1 MLPIIHRIL
10 LQDLLTPDATQLT
23 REFVI
28 DLARKVCGE
37 SSGEVHI
44 FVVAYNDDEAAPIE
58 IATVE
63 LNCSPAGVWWL
74 QYVSHPAQSHGLT
87 GSIIPCSEDF
97 AAFVCAR
104 SLSEHPLLQI
114 PVCAQTL
121 ESEGLGPLASL
132 NLRLANPVPLVPTM
146 CDLVQLMSHAGMVA
160 PRKYRC

>member
-10 LQDLLTPDATQLT
+10 LQDLLAPDATQLT

-28 DLARKVCGE
+28 DLARKVRGE

-44 FVVAYNDDEAAPIE
+44 FVVAYNEDDEGPVE
-58 IATVE
+58 IAIVE
-63 LNCSPAGVWWL
+63 LNCSPAGIWRL
-74 QYVSHPAQSHGLT
+74 QYVSHPAQSHDLT
-87 GSIIPCSEDF
+87 GAIIPRSEDF
-97 AAFVCAR
+97 SAFVCAR
-104 SLSEHPLLQI
+104 GLSEHPLLQTPI
-114 PVCAQTL
+114 CAQTL

-146 CDLVQLMSHAGMVA
+146 CDLAQLMSHVGMVA